1 MQPLTIALIMF
12 GILFVLIILRI
23 PVAISLAVAV
33 VPILL
38 LEPRLTPIM
47 LLQRMMRSYNSFI
60 LLAIPF
66 FILAAN
72 IMNESNITK
81 RLVRFSNSLVG
92 HLPGGLAHVNVV
104 VSMFFA
110 GISGASTADSAGIGS
125 ILIPAMIEEGYD
137 RQFSVA
143 VTACSSVMGAIIP
156 PSIIMIVWG
165 GVMNVSVA
173 GLFLA
178 GFIPGVMIGI
188 FQMVVV
194 LYFAFKRNY
203 PIQKRVTFRDFLTT
217 ARGALLPLL
226 TPVIIIGGIIGGLF
240 TPTEASAVAVL
251 YSLLVG
257 VGIYRKIKIK
267 DIPAILLKTAK
278 LAGLSLF
285 ALGTASIYSWVLAF
299 YKIPTYL
306 VSALSNISASPTL
319 MLFIIVGVFVV
330 VGTFMDALPAIFILA
345 PLLGPLAEHSG
356 ISPLHFAITSCIA
369 LAFGL
374 ITPPYGLCLLIA
386 SEIAGINSMKALKE
400 VGIFLAAMLII
411 LALIIAIPDI
421 SLGIPRLVL
430 PGLFQ

>member
-1 MQPLTIALIMF
+1 LKAKYSTTTIWKIPIITPGINPARNKPATDTFITPPQTIMMILG
-12 GILFVLIILRI
+12 GII
-23 PVAISLAVAV
+23 A
-33 VPILL
+33 PIT
-38 LEPRLTPIM
+38 LE
-47 LLQRMMRSYNSFI
+47 
-60 LLAIPF
+60 
-66 FILAAN
+66 
-72 IMNESNITK
+72 
-81 RLVRFSNSLVG
+81 
-92 HLPGGLAHVNVV
+92 H
-104 VSMFFA
+104 
-110 GISGASTADSAGIGS
+110 
-125 ILIPAMIEEGYD
+125 
-137 RQFSVA
+137 A
-143 VTACSSVMGAIIP
+143 VTATENCRSYPS
-156 PSIIMIVWG
+156 SII
-165 GVMNVSVA
+165 A

-257 VGIYRKIKIK
+257 IGIYRKIKIK

-356 ISPLHFAITSCIA
+356 ISPLHFAITSCVA

-411 LALIIAIPDI
+411 LSLIIAIPDI